1 MDMQELFKTTLH
13 VLNFSIDQLQTK
25 YLLIQWLCLGDVD
38 LAENGLEND
47 ETVVDEAAVAVTA
60 VVKVVVKV
68 VAVAVAIVA
77 VIAAAPAVAEGRAM
91 DLLDLITSDIL
102 ASLNV
107 K

>member
-1 MDMQELFKTTLH
+1 MQELFKTTLH

-68 VAVAVAIVA
+68 VAVAVAVAIVA

>member
-1 MDMQELFKTTLH
+1 MQELFKTTLH

-47 ETVVDEAAVAVTA
+47 ETVVDEAEVAVTA